1 MDLQNWT
8 YDFARITRGKTTL
21 AEIST
26 ENLNENG
33 AKIKK
38 VIAVECE
45 HQQSNIRYGIV
56 HGGCGQQGVKSGIAT
71 A

>member
-1 MDLQNWT
+1 MDLPSWT

-26 ENLNENG
+26 ENLKENG

-38 VIAVECE
+38 L
-45 HQQSNIRYGIV
+45 
-56 HGGCGQQGVKSGIAT
+56 
-71 A
+71 